1 MLYDY
6 GVPFLVWLRNQT
18 QRFIDFQD
26 RWIETLID
34 GSCADYSDYWV
45 SDLPVSD

>member
-6 GVPFLVWLRNQT
+6 GVPFLFWLRHQT

-34 GSCADYSDYWV
+34 GSGPDYSDYWV
-45 SDLPVSD
+45 YPVSDSD